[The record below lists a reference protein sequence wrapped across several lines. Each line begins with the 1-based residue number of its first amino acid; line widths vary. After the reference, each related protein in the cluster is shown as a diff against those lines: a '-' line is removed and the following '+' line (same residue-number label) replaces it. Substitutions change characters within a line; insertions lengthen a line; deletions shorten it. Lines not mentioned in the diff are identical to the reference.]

1 MLFRS
6 FENAPK
12 SNFNLP
18 EQEFNFDNN
27 ENSEAEQQRLE
38 STYGNVPTFEQ
49 IELPVSGKVQYN
61 KDRDGKQR
69 FDAEIAK
76 RFKSERG
83 SITPS
88 ARYSTQRQSRV
99 NGDVVVDDKNRQI
112 GARVGVDY
120 FIKPGSAD
128 KFRAA
133 IDVENSRNNKTI
145 TSSAGELVSTD
156 NGKFV
161 KFTLG
166 GDFENFNFDAT
177 YTDGSQEGT
186 RAEGSAT
193 LKVGDFGMLRVNDS
207 SDGPPSFSA
216 QYGNFPVGKEGMGNL
231 NYSVDP
237 RNIPRYGAELNTALG
252 DGQGSLS
259 LSNDGRESRLG
270 AKYNIKFAQGG
281 EVMQG
286 IGTLNETARNMTR
299 GPRGIGAY
307 QQFAI
312 GGQVRGDQFNSQG
325 FGEPL
330 NMPYGPGQGD
340 MPYGPAQQLAYQQPQ
355 FGIGG
360 MQQGNGINQ
369 YGQYLEQTYGDP
381 EFDQKR
387 DTFLQDVQQQE
398 QQTFGGMGGGQ
409 YFGKAMVA
417 NPPQDYGFLG
427 SINPLDLY
435 KREQEQR
442 ESMKVAQIAQYEDMG
457 SLANTGPALSLFASG
472 GEAMGPPPTRGPD
485 PQGIGY
491 FQKFAD
497 GGPVYMQEGG
507 EMLSEY
513 RRKLIGSESSGDPTV
528 VNEEGY
534 AGLTQAGPAALSD
547 FKKQT
552 GIEFD
557 QSQYLKDPQLQLQFQ
572 DWYEKKT
579 LKYVENNGLDEYYGK
594 TIAGAFITPSSLL
607 AIAHLGGDSGMKDF
621 LTTNGQHNPADSNGT
636 RLSDYG
642 KKFSGLSI
650 FSDGESEA
658 TFAPTPVQ
666 RGEDLIMSMPVA
678 QSDAMSP
685 LAIENRRQGTEFQ
698 GQDAYSAGENISRQT
713 RPDFSSQA
721 QTGAVGATPE
731 KRNLYEKYGP
741 ENMFPD
747 PDKGLTEGEMIR
759 RELFAPK
766 EGTEEPYLQ
775 PPSMLRTIEEFF
787 NNLAPPRKPERV
799 IQPKY
804 TPEQYR
810 DA

>member
-1 MLFRS
+1 MRGIGTLNETARNMFRGPS
-6 FENAPK
+6 GVAAYQQLANGGLVSDDLDRLNNLFENAPK

-49 IELPVSGKVQYN
+49 IELPVSGTVQYN

-76 RFKSERG
+76 RFESERG

-156 NGKFV
+156 NGEFV

-259 LSNDGRESRLG
+259 LSNDGRESRVG

-307 QQFAI
+307 QQ
-312 GGQVRGDQFNSQG
+312 
-325 FGEPL
+325 
-330 NMPYGPGQGD
+330 
-340 MPYGPAQQLAYQQPQ
+340 
-355 FGIGG
+355 
-360 MQQGNGINQ
+360 
-369 YGQYLEQTYGDP
+369 
-381 EFDQKR
+381 
-387 DTFLQDVQQQE
+387 
-398 QQTFGGMGGGQ
+398 
-409 YFGKAMVA
+409 
-417 NPPQDYGFLG
+417 
-427 SINPLDLY
+427 
-435 KREQEQR
+435 
-442 ESMKVAQIAQYEDMG
+442 
-457 SLANTGPALSLFASG
+457 FASG

-747 PDKGLTEGEMIR
+747 TDKGLTEGEMIR

-766 EGTEEPYLQ
+766 EGAEEPYQQ
-775 PPSMLRTIEEFF
+775 PPSMLRTIKEFF
-787 NNLAPPRKPERV
+787 DGLAPPRKPERV

-810 DA
+810 NV